1 MYPLTNTVTA
11 DFTLCQRKMCRM
23 FHLNADPSCSL
34 TQCQDGVVLGS
45 VQPVDSQLGAGGP
58 FHHGD
63 IIFPPGKP
71 EGENTSPPRTT
82 SVSTT
87 LRKCSRAILGARY
100 FIPMRH
106 CWAVTHP
113 IRGSSGFFITTV
125 CRGPLRLTTD
135 RCTTGFSSPA
145 CKGQQEIR

>member
-87 LRKCSRAILGARY
+87 FKKMLQGYFRCSLLHSNEALLGCHSPY
-100 FIPMRH
+100 PG
-106 CWAVTHP
+106 V
-113 IRGSSGFFITTV
+113 IRFLHHHGVQRTV
-125 CRGPLRLTTD
+125 E
-135 RCTTGFSSPA
+135 A
-145 CKGQQEIR
+145 HN